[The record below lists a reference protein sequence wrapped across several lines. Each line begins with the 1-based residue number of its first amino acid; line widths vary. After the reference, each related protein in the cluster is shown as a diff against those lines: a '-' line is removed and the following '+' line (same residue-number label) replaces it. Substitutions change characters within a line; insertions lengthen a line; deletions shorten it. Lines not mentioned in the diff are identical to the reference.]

1 MNPAELIR
9 MAYSALSERKL
20 RTGLT
25 ILMVIIGSSL
35 ITSLNGLN
43 AGTSNFINEQL
54 STLGGNVIIVSPSPF
69 SSVFGPQ
76 RERGE
81 TRLNAQTVKTMKS
94 IRGVSYAVPYYQGL
108 VTLTSSGESKSVTLV
123 GMDNSKLKYVAPKVE
138 VLEGTFLSESDSVGI
153 VLGYAVARKEGGQVF
168 AKLGQ
173 TMVVE
178 LSKVESSGSYQKVVT
193 KRKSFQVKGI
203 LSELGNMLIDNQVY
217 VSLPS
222 AASLLEKSGEYSGI
236 YVITRDPS
244 LNDGV
249 VERIKEIY
257 GENIGVTSPKAIAET
272 INRILGTF
280 NAYVQS
286 IAAISLLVGAVG
298 IITTLFT
305 SVMERTREI
314 GLLKAL
320 GFTNETILALFLAES
335 GVIGLTGGLMGVV
348 AGVGGAHLL
357 AVLTPFGEGIS
368 INPVFKAWDMAYVWS
383 LSLTLSLIAGLYP
396 AWRASKLSPLT
407 ALRKE

>member
-1 MNPAELIR
+1 MNPVELFR

-25 ILMVIIGSSL
+25 ILMVLIGASL

-43 AGTSNFINEQL
+43 AGTSSFINEQL
-54 STLGGNVIIVSPSPF
+54 STLGGNVLVVSPSSF
-69 SSVFGPQ
+69 SGVFGPP
-76 RERGE
+76 RETE
-81 TRLNAQTVKTMKS
+81 TKLNAQTVKTLKS

-108 VTLTSSGESKSVTLV
+108 VTVTSGGESKSVTLV
-123 GMDNSKLKYVAPKVE
+123 GMDNGKLKYVAPKVD
-138 VLEGTFLSESDSVGI
+138 VLEGAFLSESDSVGI
-153 VLGYAVARKEGGQVF
+153 VLGYAVARKEGGEVF

-178 LSKVESSGSYQKVVT
+178 LSKVESSGPYQKVTT

-217 VSLPS
+217 VSLP
-222 AASLLEKSGEYSGI
+222 AAAALLEKSGEYSGI
-236 YVITRDPS
+236 YVITRDPG
-244 LNDGV
+244 LNDEV

-257 GENIGVTSPKAIAET
+257 GKNIGVTSPKAIAET

-286 IAAISLLVGAVG
+286 IAAISLLVGGVG
-298 IITTLFT
+298 IVTTLFT

-320 GFTNETILALFLAES
+320 GFSDGAILALFLAES
-335 GVIGLTGGLMGVV
+335 GVIGLVGGLTGVV
-348 AGVGGAHLL
+348 VGVGGAHLL
-357 AVLTPFGEGIS
+357 AAVTPFGEGIS
-368 INPVFKAWDMAYVWS
+368 INPVFKPGDMAYVWG
-383 LSLTLSLIAGLYP
+383 LSLTLSLAAGLYP

>member
-1 MNPAELIR
+1 MNPAELFR

-20 RTGLT
+20 RTSLT
-25 ILMVIIGSSL
+25 ILMVIIGASL

-43 AGTSNFINEQL
+43 AGTSSFISDQL
-54 STLGGNVIIVSPSPF
+54 STLGGNVIIISPSSF
-69 SSVFGPQ
+69 SGVFNPSQGT
-76 RERGE
+76 GE
-81 TRLNAQTVKTMKS
+81 TKLNAQTVKTVKS

-108 VTLTSSGESKSVTLV
+108 VTIVSGGESKAVTLV
-123 GMDNSKLKYVAPKVE
+123 GMDNTKLKHVAPKVE
-138 VLEGTFLSESDSVGI
+138 VLEGAFLSESDSIGI
-153 VLGYAVARKEGGQVF
+153 VLGYAIARKEGGQIF

-173 TMVVE
+173 TVVVE
-178 LSKVESSGSYQKVVT
+178 LSKVESSGPYQRVVT

-217 VSLPS
+217 VSLP
-222 AASLLEKSGEYSGI
+222 AAAALLEKGGEYSGI
-236 YVITRDPS
+236 YLITRDPS
-244 LNDGV
+244 LNDEV
-249 VERIKEIY
+249 VERIKGIY
-257 GENIGVTSPKAIAET
+257 GKNIGVTSPKAIAET

-280 NAYVQS
+280 NAYIQS

-298 IITTLFT
+298 IVTTLFT

-320 GFTNETILALFLAES
+320 GFSNETILALFLTES
-335 GVIGLTGGLMGVV
+335 SVIGLTGGLMGVI
-348 AGVGGAHLL
+348 AGVGGAFLL
-357 AVLTPFGEGIS
+357 TALTPFGEGIS
-368 INPVFKAWDMAYVWS
+368 INPVFKAGDIAYVWC
-383 LSLTLSLIAGLYP
+383 LSITLSLIAGLYP